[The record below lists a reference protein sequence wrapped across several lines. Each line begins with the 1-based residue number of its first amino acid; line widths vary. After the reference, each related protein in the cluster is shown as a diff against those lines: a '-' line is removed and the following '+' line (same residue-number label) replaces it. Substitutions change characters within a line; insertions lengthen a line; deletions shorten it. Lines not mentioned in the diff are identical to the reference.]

1 MKTTLTDKDFDR
13 LSFSAGLLQAAGHRD
28 MAAAL
33 GGLVE
38 RQRALK
44 DDEPDAGPPP
54 MDGGTVAGVLPQA
67 FRFIRR
73 STGGSIIADFD
84 RRNGVAG
91 WRTSADP
98 NQRRQQ
104 YPGGGWYT
112 EQTVRERLASGAW
125 KYKEAVPPL
134 KSVRYES
141 PGDIVDPMRRMEEK
155 VRKVEASEVFKTM
168 TAPLFYFKVSNTE
181 ADPGTY
187 RAERIGNGFEV
198 TNIDKPNSL
207 NNRGQHNYKSVAE
220 NLQSGD
226 WVVVERPLY
235 KRGEADKGVRR
246 GC

>member
-38 RQRALK
+38 RQRALT
-44 DDEPDAGPPP
+44 DEPPAD
-54 MDGGTVAGVLPQA
+54 DGTVANVLPQA

-73 STGGSIIADFD
+73 STGGSVIAEFE

-98 NQRRQQ
+98 NVRNRQ

-125 KYKEAVPPL
+125 KYKAAVPLQP
-134 KSVRYES
+134 S
-141 PGDIVDPMRRMEEK
+141 DIVDPTRRMSEQMARVDSAVGRAAKAYAERVGMPELEK
-155 VRKVEASEVFKTM
+155 HINRAMLGPTDADNAQWARERAQREA
-168 TAPLFYFKVSNTE
+168 TAVAE
-181 ADPGTY
+181 ADLR
-187 RAERIGNGFEV
+187 RANQE
-198 TNIDKPNSL
+198 
-207 NNRGQHNYKSVAE
+207 
-220 NLQSGD
+220 
-226 WVVVERPLY
+226 
-235 KRGEADKGVRR
+235 VRR